1 MRRSSL
7 KYAGLAVIAL
17 MTIDAMPASAALTEL
32 VVTARKR
39 AEGIQ
44 EVPIAITAFTGDQL
58 KLQSVQDFRD
68 IQYQVP
74 GFRVGN
80 GFSDANS
87 VTLRLRGQG
96 QADLNLTTDPSVGVY
111 IDGALLPRTL
121 GLRANMF
128 DLERVEVLKGPQ
140 GTLYGKNTT
149 GGAVNIITKK
159 PDHDEFGGFVDV
171 IAGDYD
177 RIDVGAGVNIPLS
190 PGKSALRVSAQSTNR
205 DGFGDQAGTGRELR
219 DDSANLV
226 RAQLSFDAND
236 KVSVLLSA
244 DYQDIDEEGAIL
256 KMSGLLDP
264 TFVPGEVDV
273 VSIFPPIINVTDP
286 LFGPAATAEA
296 MLELQ
301 ASGALP
307 GQDTLADPLGDDSLL
322 LAADAALRDFIGGD
336 PYVSNGTGPQFS
348 KFETHGFAGTIEA
361 EMDGFNIKSITSYR
375 EFERSNRL
383 DLDGTPFDI
392 LDVQFDTDDEI
403 ITQELQFTGTAMDD
417 KLDWL
422 LGVFYS
428 KEEGTDSSINT
439 ATPAA
444 EAALLLSDPMA
455 VPFNPQIIS
464 GEIENKSWA
473 VFGQGT
479 FQITDLW
486 SITAGVRYT
495 DEEKSMITS
504 NSIGGFCVVPGA
516 SPLAGLVPG
525 FGECSANIEAEF
537 DDYSYLLSSEFQVND
552 DLLVYA
558 KTSRG
563 FRAGGH
569 NLRGNGLAAESFSP
583 FDPEIATDYEIGVK
597 SDPANQKLRINAA
610 VYFTDYEDVQRT
622 AVTALPAGGVTTFT
636 DNLGDGEI
644 WGAELELYSQ
654 PIENLF
660 LSGTFD
666 WVDAEYD
673 DGVRFGTPEYT
684 YSVSGRYVVPTGA
697 GDLGFQADWYWQS
710 EDNFFETTVLQDS
723 VSQDDYGLLNAR
735 IDYDMPEKGMNFAV
749 FAKNLTDEEY
759 RVAAIEFAGAFGY
772 NVAMTGDPLTWGVQ
786 FTKRFGGG

>member
-1 MRRSSL
+1 MRRTSL

-17 MTIDAMPASAALTEL
+17 MTIDAMPASAALSEL

-177 RIDVGAGVNIPLS
+177 RIDVGAGINIPLS

-205 DGFGDQAGTGRELR
+205 DGFGDQAGSGRELR

-236 KVSVLLSA
+236 KVSVLLAA
-244 DYQDIDEEGAIL
+244 DYQDIDEEGAIV
-256 KMSGLLDP
+256 KMSGLVDP
-264 TFVPGEVDV
+264 EFTPGSI
-273 VSIFPPIINVTDP
+273 VSLAPLATTDP
-286 LFGPAATAEA
+286 GFAPTATLEA
-296 MLELQ
+296 MLALQ
-301 ASGALP
+301 AEGTLTPPAGLAALTD
-307 GQDTLADPLGDDSLL
+307 GSNLF
-322 LAADAALRDFIGGD
+322 AADAALRDFIGGD

-348 KFETHGFAGTIEA
+348 KFETHGFSGTIEA
-361 EMDGFNIKSITSYR
+361 EMDGFDIKSITSYR

-403 ITQELQFTGTAMDD
+403 ITQELQFTGTAMED

-428 KEEGTDSSINT
+428 KEEGTDSSLNT
-439 ATPAA
+439 ATPTV
-444 EAALLLSDPMA
+444 ETLSPT
-455 VPFNPQIIS
+455 PFNPQFIS

-486 SITAGVRYT
+486 SVTAGVRYT

-504 NSIGGFCVVPGA
+504 NTIGGACVVPGA

-537 DDYSYLLSSEFQVND
+537 DDYSYLLSSEFQIND

-654 PIENLF
+654 PIDNLF

-684 YSVSGRYVVPTGA
+684 YSVSGRYVVPTGS

-723 VSQDDYGLLNAR
+723 VSQEDYGLLNAR

-759 RVAAIEFAGAFGY
+759 RVAAIEFSGAFGY

>member
-1 MRRSSL
+1 MRRTSL

-159 PDHDEFGGFVDV
+159 PDHEEFGGFVDV

-177 RIDVGAGVNIPLS
+177 RIDVGAGINVPLV
-190 PGKSALRVSAQSTNR
+190 PDKAAVRIVAQSTNR

-226 RAQLSFDAND
+226 RGQLSFDAND

-264 TFVPGEVDV
+264 EFTPGAIGLPPVPPSFAPV
-273 VSIFPPIINVTDP
+273 
-286 LFGPAATAEA
+286 ATLEA
-296 MLELQ
+296 ML
-301 ASGALP
+301 ALEAD
-307 GQDTLADPLGDDSLL
+307 GTLTPPAGLAALTDGSNLF
-322 LAADAALRDFIGGD
+322 AADAALREFIGGD

-348 KFETHGFAGTIEA
+348 RFETHGFAGTIEA

-392 LDVQFDTDDEI
+392 LEVQFDTDDEI
-403 ITQELQFTGTAMDD
+403 ITQELQFTGTAIDD

-428 KEEGTDSSINT
+428 KEEGTDSSLNT
-439 ATPAA
+439 ATPTV
-444 EAALLLSDPMA
+444 ETLSPT
-455 VPFNPQIIS
+455 PFNPQFIS

-486 SITAGVRYT
+486 SVTAGVRYT
-495 DEEKSMITS
+495 DEEKSMVTS
-504 NSIGGFCVVPGA
+504 NTIGGACVVPGA

-525 FGECSANIEAEF
+525 FGECSANIEADF

-622 AVTALPAGGVTTFT
+622 AVTALPGGGITTFT

-735 IDYDMPEKGMNFAV
+735 IDYDMPEYGINFAV
-749 FAKNLTDEEY
+749 FGKNLTDEDY
-759 RVAAIEFAGAFGY
+759 RVAAIEFAPAFGY